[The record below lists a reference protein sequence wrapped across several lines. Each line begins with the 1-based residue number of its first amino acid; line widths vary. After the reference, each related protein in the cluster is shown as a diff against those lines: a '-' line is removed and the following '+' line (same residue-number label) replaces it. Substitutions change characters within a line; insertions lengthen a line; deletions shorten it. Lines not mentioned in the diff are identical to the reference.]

1 VNNIIF
7 TFLKHFL
14 FQLAERLGHLAPFS
28 ALRHWTRS
36 LFRGWVAKRQ
46 DKAMDS
52 QQKQK
57 SHI

>member
-1 VNNIIF
+1 MFN
-7 TFLKHFL
+7 FLKHF
-14 FQLAERLGHLAPFS
+14 FFELAEMLGHVGPFS
-28 ALRHWTRS
+28 ALRHWNWS
-36 LFRGWVAKRQ
+36 AFRGWVAKRQ